1 MGGFDSWS
9 CCGDWFLSFNCSK
22 EETLAVHEINDST
35 KALREEIFEYVRVRM
50 DYDPAPLDSSK
61 SEAELLSKAGQTV
74 TEQGLGGHTALKLFE
89 EVLAPAT
96 ISTDHPGFLSFI
108 PNAATEASSLFDL
121 IVSASSIYGGSW
133 MEGSGAVFAENQV
146 LSWLAKE
153 VGLPES
159 AGGVFVQGGTVGNL
173 SALVAARDAHRE
185 MLSKA
190 GVNFA
195 GRLAFIASKE
205 AHSSLKSAA
214 KVMDVDILLAKPVEN
229 GKLLGG
235 GVQEVLTASEPHSV
249 FAIVATGGTT
259 NFGIVDDLRG
269 IGEVA
274 NANQI
279 WYHVDG
285 AYGLAGILSPKYR
298 HLFDGSELADSFIVD
313 PHKWL
318 FAPFDACALVYKTP
332 ALARA
337 SHTQHGEYLEILT
350 DSGLW
355 NPTDYSFGLTRR
367 TRGLPLWFSLAT
379 HGIQKYR
386 EAIEAN
392 IDLAHEAAELIRGL
406 DYLELVR
413 DPELSVVVFER
424 KGWELADYDRWSD
437 KLLKD
442 EIGFVVP
449 SSHQGKP
456 NTRFAIVNPLTS
468 IELLSKILESMK

>member
-1 MGGFDSWS
+1 M
-9 CCGDWFLSFNCSK
+9 
-22 EETLAVHEINDST
+22 HEINDST

-74 TEQGLGGHTALKLFE
+74 TEHGLGGHTALKLFE

-133 MEGSGAVFAENQV
+133 IEGSGAVFAENQV

-214 KVMDVDILLAKPVEN
+214 KVMDVDILLAKPEEN
-229 GKLLGG
+229 GKLLAG
-235 GVQEVLTASEPHSV
+235 GVQAVLTDSEPHSV

-424 KGWELADYDRWSD
+424 KGWESADYDRWSD